1 MQDMNATKAKF
12 RARPKHRRLTASIFE
27 ALPDSEKERIYQE
40 IDSESPEQRLAK
52 SKPLTRSQRARW
64 NRIKK
69 NLGGRPKLGKDGTQI
84 ISVTVEK
91 ELLKQAN
98 AYAKAKGLKRS
109 ELVTQGL
116 RLAMQQDAA

>member
-1 MQDMNATKAKF
+1 MISD
-12 RARPKHRRLTASIFE
+12 ARLRRLNDDPIASDGRFVLYWMQ
-27 ALPDSEKERIYQE
+27 A
-40 IDSESPEQRLAK
+40 
-52 SKPLTRSQRARW
+52 SQRTRW

-69 NLGGRPKLGKDGTQI
+69 NLGGRPKHGKYGTQI

-116 RLAMQQDAA
+116 RLAMQQSAA